1 MRILFL
7 GDIVGRSG
15 RDAFVERVPELRAR
29 LALDLVVVNGE
40 NASHGFGLAPD
51 MARAFLAAGADVI
64 TLGNHAWD
72 RREIIPYLE
81 EERRVIRPI
90 NFPPGTPGHGAVVV
104 EVPGNR
110 RALVINVMGRLFMD
124 PLDDPFRAIQV
135 ELAKHR
141 LGQTIQAAI
150 LDVHGE
156 ATSEKQAFGH
166 SFDGMVSLVIGTH
179 THVPTADHQ
188 ILPGGTAYQTDAG
201 MCGDFD
207 SVIGMQKGGATLRFW
222 RKMPGERLAPAEG
235 EATLCGLFVETDD
248 ATGLATRV
256 APLRQG
262 GRLSQTLP

>member
-1 MRILFL
+1 
-7 GDIVGRSG
+7 
-15 RDAFVERVPELRAR
+15 
-29 LALDLVVVNGE
+29 VVVNGE

-72 RREIIPYLE
+72 RREIVPYLE

-104 EVPGNR
+104 EVQGNR
-110 RALVINVMGRLFMD
+110 RALVVNAMGRLFMD
-124 PLDDPFRAIQV
+124 PLDDPFRAIQA
-135 ELAKHR
+135 ELAKHP
-141 LGQTIQAAI
+141 LGRSVQATI
-150 LDVHGE
+150 LDVHCE
-156 ATSEKQAFGH
+156 ASSEKQAFGH
-166 SFDGMVSLVIGTH
+166 SFDGMASLVIGTH

-188 ILPGGTAYQTDAG
+188 ILPGGTAFQTDAG

-207 SVIGMQKGGATLRFW
+207 SIIGMQKGGAALRFW
-222 RKMPGERLAPAEG
+222 RKMPGEKLSPAEG

-262 GRLSQTLP
+262 GRLSQVMP